1 MVPDKITESCF
12 LSIFKNRKVSLG
24 HFKRKTLSKEE
35 LSDGSLIFMHQ

>member
-24 HFKRKTLSKEE
+24 HFKRKTLFKE
-35 LSDGSLIFMHQ
+35 LGDGSLIFMHQ